1 MTRAKE
7 IIEKYFKNQTDRSTQ
22 RLFVDWFCAPV
33 DSPLKEELIRNEWE
47 AEADLSKEEI
57 ARSYKHV
64 TNKIR
69 RRKSSRIFKF
79 WACSA
84 AASVIMAA
92 ALYACFPK
100 MDQVPEQIVV
110 QNSTK
115 MAECYVGNGEK
126 QVVTL
131 PDSTTIVLNSG
142 SLLIYP
148 ETFNASERQVYLT
161 GEAIFDVSKDPHHPF
176 IVTTPDFTVKVHGT
190 LFNVSSYI
198 DSDYST
204 ATLKEGSIS
213 IYDAKGGQYLLS
225 PNQTLKYTKDT
236 GKVSV
241 VQADVEDAFAWK
253 EGKLC
258 FKSESIHA
266 IINTIKRYYGVQV
279 YLTTSKYDNELL
291 TAKFLHGE
299 TIEEMLSALSL
310 LLPGMKWY
318 MENSTVYIK

>member
-7 IIEKYFKNQTDRSTQ
+7 IIEKYFKTQADRRTQ
-22 RLFVDWFCAPV
+22 HLFVDWLCASA
-33 DSPLKEELIRNEWE
+33 DSQLKEELIREEWE
-47 AEADLSKEEI
+47 AEANLSEEEV
-57 ARSYKHV
+57 AHSYNQVRSR
-64 TNKIR
+64 IR
-69 RRKSSRIFKF
+69 RRNSSRKLKF

-198 DSDYST
+198 DSEYST

-213 IYDAKGGQYLLS
+213 VYDEKGGQYLLS

-310 LLPGMKWY
+310 LLPGMKWH
-318 MENSTVYIK
+318 MENTTVYIK